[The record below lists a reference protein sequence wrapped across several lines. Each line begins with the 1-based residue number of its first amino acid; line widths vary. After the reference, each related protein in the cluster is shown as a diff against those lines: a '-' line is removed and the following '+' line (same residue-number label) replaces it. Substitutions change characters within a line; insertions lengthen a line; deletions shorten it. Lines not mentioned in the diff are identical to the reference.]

1 MARGRRSSTPDP
13 RRYPRSVRVNE
24 LVHEIVADEI
34 ERIDDERLELV
45 TVIHVHV
52 DPDLRHG
59 VVDFSSL
66 REDEDAALEAL
77 LEHRHRLQAAI
88 WRPARLKRA
97 PDLRLSVEHVTRHR
111 D

>member
-24 LVHEIVADEI
+24 LVHEIVAEEI

-66 REDEDAALEAL
+66 GEQEDAALEAL
-77 LEHRHRLQAAI
+77 LEHRPRPQAPIARQAHPKRTPEHRLGTT
-88 WRPARLKRA
+88 P
-97 PDLRLSVEHVTRHR
+97 
-111 D
+111 